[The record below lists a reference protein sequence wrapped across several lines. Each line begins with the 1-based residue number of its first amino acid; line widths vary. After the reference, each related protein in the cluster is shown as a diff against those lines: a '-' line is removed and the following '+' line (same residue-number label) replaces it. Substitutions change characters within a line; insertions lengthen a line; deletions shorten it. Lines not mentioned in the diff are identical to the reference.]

1 MWSRGS
7 WSISSRTSIFNAHPA
22 VRRSGIDLNPG
33 DVISIGEIEDRID
46 ARYGTWRP
54 TRQELIMLLTR
65 HLADRAGTN
74 LFRIKENETI
84 EE

>member
-1 MWSRGS
+1 MSQ
-7 WSISSRTSIFNAHPA
+7 RTRVERIREI
-22 VRRSGIDLNPG
+22 VKDLNPG